1 MATAGFSS
9 GEFAALVFAGS
20 MSFEDGSYF
29 LTTFVTLLVER

>member
-20 MSFEDGSYF
+20 MSFEDGAYL
-29 LTTFVTLLVER
+29 LTLS